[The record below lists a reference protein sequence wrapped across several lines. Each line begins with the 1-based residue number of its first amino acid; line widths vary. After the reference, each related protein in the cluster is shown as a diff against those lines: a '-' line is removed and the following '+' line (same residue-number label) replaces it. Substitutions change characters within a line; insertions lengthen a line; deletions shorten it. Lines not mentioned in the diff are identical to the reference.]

1 VKVKNSKLIVS
12 LCFIGGSACI
22 GMAIAQSINKAGQI
36 TPVSPSNKT
45 GSVQAAQQPVPQSNL
60 SPTAPITPALPKAPS
75 TSNSSPTPMAAMAA
89 SVGCLIEPQ
98 FTAEVGTP
106 ASGLIEMVSA
116 DRGQSVRKGQLLA
129 VIASDVEKATVVAA
143 RTKAESEGEIN
154 ASMASRDLAK
164 TKLKR
169 MHLLMQQGFA
179 SQLEIDQ
186 AKSEYEVA
194 DQRTAQA
201 RESQAIAKRELAV
214 AEEQL
219 KQRTL
224 RSPIDGVVVERM
236 VHPGERVDGKPLFK
250 IAALHPLKVEII
262 VQSSQFG
269 ILREGMAI
277 GVKPDLPNSQELTAQ
292 VAQVDKI
299 IDSASG
305 TFRARLNL
313 PNPNREI
320 PAGVRCKANFDRVA
334 GFSGGGVVP
343 SSAPS
348 TVAPSAAARKP
359 VVQ

>member
-1 VKVKNSKLIVS
+1 VKVNNSKLIVS
-12 LCFIGGSACI
+12 LCFIGGTTCI
-22 GMAIAQSINKAGQI
+22 GMAIAQSVNKAVQV
-36 TPVSPSNKT
+36 TPVTPSTKT
-45 GSVQAAQQPVPQSNL
+45 A
-60 SPTAPITPALPKAPS
+60 TAPVGQAPIAPVLPKAPTAVNPS
-75 TSNSSPTPMAAMAA
+75 QPMMASSAAP
-89 SVGCLIEPQ
+89 VGCLIEPQ

-106 ASGLIEMVSA
+106 ASGLIEKVAA
-116 DRGQSVRKGQLLA
+116 DRGQAVRKGQLLA

-143 RTKAESEGEIN
+143 RTKADSEGEIN
-154 ASMASRDLAK
+154 AAMASRDLSK

-186 AKSEYEVA
+186 AKSEFEVA

-201 RESQAIAKRELAV
+201 RESQAIAKRELVV

-236 VHPGERVDGKPLFK
+236 VHPGERVDGKPLFR

-262 VQSSQFG
+262 VQSNQFG

-277 GVKPDLPNSQELTAQ
+277 GVKPDLPNSQEMTAQ

-313 PNPNREI
+313 PNPKREI
-320 PAGVRCKANFDRVA
+320 PAGVRCKANFDRIA
-334 GFSGGGVVP
+334 GFSNGGVLP
-343 SSAPS
+343 SNAHAALTPS
-348 TVAPSAAARKP
+348 VSPRKS

>member
-1 VKVKNSKLIVS
+1 VNVINQKLIVS
-12 LCFIGGSACI
+12 LCFIGGSTCF
-22 GMAIAQSINKAGQI
+22 GLAIAQGVNKAGQI
-36 TPVSPSNKT
+36 TPV
-45 GSVQAAQQPVPQSNL
+45 
-60 SPTAPITPALPKAPS
+60 TPAITSGKPGNAAVAAPS
-75 TSNSSPTPMAAMAA
+75 VPASGSPNSAAAAKPTTAVAQAPSSMASMA
-89 SVGCLIEPQ
+89 VGCLIEPQ

-106 ASGLIEMVSA
+106 ASGLVESVA
-116 DRGQSVRKGQLLA
+116 TDRGRYVRKGQLLA
-129 VIASDVEKATVVAA
+129 SLASKVEKATVVAA

-154 ASMASRDLAK
+154 AAMASRDLAK

-201 RESQAIAKRELAV
+201 REAQAIAKRELVV

-219 KQRTL
+219 KQRML

-236 VHPGERVDGKPLFK
+236 VQPGERVDGKPLFK

-262 VQSSQFG
+262 LPSGQYGS
-269 ILREGMAI
+269 LREGMSLGI
-277 GVKPDLPNSQELTAQ
+277 KPDLPNSQELMAQ
-292 VAQVDKI
+292 IIQVDKI

-313 PNPNREI
+313 PNPNREL

-334 GFSGGGVVP
+334 SFNEGQVNGVVP
-343 SSAPS
+343 SSASGTAMPRKKI
-348 TVAPSAAARKP
+348 VA
-359 VVQ
+359 Q

>member
-1 VKVKNSKLIVS
+1 MNSKVFVS
-12 LCFIGGSACI
+12 LCFIGGTACL
-22 GMAIAQSINKAGQI
+22 GMAIAQTINKPATSTAVKSAANNGPTAAAGQAP
-36 TPVSPSNKT
+36 TVSPIKPAAPN
-45 GSVQAAQQPVPQSNL
+45 SV
-60 SPTAPITPALPKAPS
+60 APNA
-75 TSNSSPTPMAAMAA
+75 SSPIASMASSSAP
-89 SVGCLIEPQ
+89 VGCLIEAQ
-98 FTAEVGTP
+98 YTAEVGTP
-106 ASGLIEMVSA
+106 ASGLIEAVNT
-116 DRGQSVRKGQLLA
+116 DRGRLVRKGQLLA
-129 VIASDVEKATVVAA
+129 SIASDVEKATVFAS

-154 ASMASRDLAK
+154 AAMASRDLAK

-201 RESQAIAKRELAV
+201 RESQAIARKELAV

-236 VHPGERVDGKPLFK
+236 VHPGERVDGKPLFR

-262 VQSSQFG
+262 VPASQYG
-269 ILREGMAI
+269 VLREGMSLGI
-277 GVKPDLPNSQELTAQ
+277 KPDLPNASEIMAQ
-292 VAQVDKI
+292 ITQVDRM

-313 PNPNREI
+313 PNPKSEI
-320 PAGVRCKANFDRVA
+320 PAGVRCKASFDRVA
-334 GFSGGGVVP
+334 GFGGNATVLP
-343 SSAPS
+343 SSVPAGNS
-348 TVAPSAAARKP
+348 GANRTKTA
-359 VVQ
+359 VQ

>member
-1 VKVKNSKLIVS
+1 VKNSKLIVS
-12 LCFIGGSACI
+12 LCFIGGSACL

-36 TPVSPSNKT
+36 TPVTPSVKT
-45 GSVQAAQQPVPQSNL
+45 GLAPTAQQPS
-60 SPTAPITPALPKAPS
+60 APASPKAAPAA
-75 TSNSSPTPMAAMAA
+75 TSAAPAPMASMAA

-106 ASGLIEMVSA
+106 ASGLIEAVSA

-154 ASMASRDLAK
+154 AAMASRDLAK

-262 VQSSQFG
+262 VQSNQFG

-277 GVKPDLPNSQELTAQ
+277 GVRPDLPNAQELTAQ
-292 VAQVDKI
+292 VSQVDKI

-313 PNPNREI
+313 PNPNKLI

-334 GFSGGGVVP
+334 GFSNGGVVP
-343 SSAPS
+343 SSAPAVLLP
-348 TVAPSAAARKP
+348 TQAARKP

>member
-1 VKVKNSKLIVS
+1 VINSKLIVS
-12 LCFIGGSACI
+12 LCFIGGCTCI
-22 GMAIAQSINKAGQI
+22 GMAIAQSLNKAGQI
-36 TPVSPSNKT
+36 APASPSVK
-45 GSVQAAQQPVPQSNL
+45 SE
-60 SPTAPITPALPKAPS
+60 TAPGTPS
-75 TSNSSPTPMAAMAA
+75 PMAAPKAAPPPAGTSTAAPATGLTSA

-106 ASGLIEMVSA
+106 ASGLIQSVST
-116 DRGQSVRKGQLLA
+116 DRGQIVRKGQLLA
-129 VIASDVEKATVVAA
+129 VITSEVEKATVIAA
-143 RTKAESEGEIN
+143 RTKADSEGEIN

-236 VHPGERVDGKPLFK
+236 VHPGERVDGKPLFR

-262 VQSSQFG
+262 VPSSQFG
-269 ILREGMAI
+269 VLREGMAI
-277 GVKPDLPNSQELTAQ
+277 GVRPDLPNSQELMAQ
-292 VAQVDKI
+292 VSQVDRI

-305 TFRARLNL
+305 TFRARLSL
-313 PNPNREI
+313 PNPKKEI

-334 GFSGGGVVP
+334 SFSNGSVVP
-343 SSAPS
+343 SSTNVVPA
-348 TVAPSAAARKP
+348 SAANRRKP

>member
-1 VKVKNSKLIVS
+1 VLNSKLIVS
-12 LCFIGGSACI
+12 LCFLGGTACV
-22 GMAIAQSINKAGQI
+22 GMVIAQSSNKAGQI
-36 TPVSPSNKT
+36 SPVTPSGKT
-45 GSVQAAQQPVPQSNL
+45 GLQTAAPVQPSQQPTLIPPSGAAPKQMPPSANGQVPSM
-60 SPTAPITPALPKAPS
+60 AM
-75 TSNSSPTPMAAMAA
+75 TSA
-89 SVGCLIEPQ
+89 SIGCLIEPQ

-106 ASGLIEMVSA
+106 ASGLVQTVST
-116 DRGQSVRKGQLLA
+116 DRGQFVRKGQLLA
-129 VIASDVEKATVVAA
+129 VISSDVEKATVIAA

-201 RESQAIAKRELAV
+201 RESQAIARRELAV

-262 VQSSQFG
+262 VPSNQFG
-269 ILREGMAI
+269 MLREGMAV
-277 GVKPDLPNSQELTAQ
+277 GVKPDLPNSQELMAQ
-292 VAQVDKI
+292 ISQVDKI

-305 TFRARLNL
+305 TFRARLSL

-334 GFSGGGVVP
+334 NLSNGAVVP
-343 SSAPS
+343 SSASAVTS
-348 TVAPSAAARKP
+348 TASKRKT
-359 VVQ
+359 VIQ

>member
-12 LCFIGGSACI
+12 LCFIGGTACI
-22 GMAIAQSINKAGQI
+22 GMAIAQSVNKAGQI
-36 TPVSPSNKT
+36 TPVTPSVKT
-45 GSVQAAQQPVPQSNL
+45 GLTPAAQQPLAPLPQKTPPAAS
-60 SPTAPITPALPKAPS
+60 SAAPA
-75 TSNSSPTPMAAMAA
+75 PMASMAS

-106 ASGLIEMVSA
+106 ASGLIEAVSA

-129 VIASDVEKATVVAA
+129 VIASDVEKATVIAA
-143 RTKAESEGEIN
+143 RTKADSEGEIN
-154 ASMASRDLAK
+154 AAMASRDLAK

-277 GVKPDLPNSQELTAQ
+277 GVRPDLPNAQELTAQ
-292 VAQVDKI
+292 VSQVDKI

-313 PNPNREI
+313 PNPNKLI

-334 GFSGGGVVP
+334 GFSNGGVLP
-343 SSAPS
+343 SSAP
-348 TVAPSAAARKP
+348 AAILPNQAARKP

>member
-1 VKVKNSKLIVS
+1 MNSKVFVS
-12 LCFIGGSACI
+12 LCFIGGTACL
-22 GMAIAQSINKAGQI
+22 GMAIAQTINKPATSSIAKPVGNGPSATAGQPP
-36 TPVSPSNKT
+36 TVSPIKP
-45 GSVQAAQQPVPQSNL
+45 AAPNNTV
-60 SPTAPITPALPKAPS
+60 
-75 TSNSSPTPMAAMAA
+75 PMASVATSSAP
-89 SVGCLIEPQ
+89 VGCLIEAQ
-98 FTAEVGTP
+98 YTAEVGTP
-106 ASGLIEMVSA
+106 ASGLIEAVNT
-116 DRGQSVRKGQLLA
+116 DRGRFVRKGQLLA
-129 VIASDVEKATVVAA
+129 SIASDVEKATVFAS

-154 ASMASRDLAK
+154 AAMASRDLAK

-201 RESQAIAKRELAV
+201 RESQAIARKELAV

-236 VHPGERVDGKPLFK
+236 VHPGERVDGRPLFR

-262 VQSSQFG
+262 VPASQYG
-269 ILREGMAI
+269 VLREGMSLGI
-277 GVKPDLPNSQELTAQ
+277 RPDLPNSSEIMAQ
-292 VAQVDKI
+292 IIQVDRM

-313 PNPNREI
+313 PNPKSEI
-320 PAGVRCKANFDRVA
+320 PAGVRCKASFDRVA
-334 GFSGGGVVP
+334 GFGGNATVLP
-343 SSAPS
+343 SSVPTSGAI
-348 TVAPSAAARKP
+348 SANRSKP
-359 VVQ
+359 AVQ

>member
-1 VKVKNSKLIVS
+1 VLNSKLIVS
-12 LCFIGGSACI
+12 LCFIGGSACLGI
-22 GMAIAQSINKAGQI
+22 AIAQSANKAGQI
-36 TPVSPSNKT
+36 SPVTPSGNSGIQTAAPVQPGQPLMQPPTGASKQAPPAASTAQPSM
-45 GSVQAAQQPVPQSNL
+45 AM
-60 SPTAPITPALPKAPS
+60 
-75 TSNSSPTPMAAMAA
+75 TSA

-98 FTAEVGTP
+98 FTAEIGTP
-106 ASGLIEMVSA
+106 ASGLVQTVST
-116 DRGQSVRKGQLLA
+116 DRGQYVRKGQLLA
-129 VIASDVEKATVVAA
+129 VISSEVEKATVVAA
-143 RTKAESEGEIN
+143 RTKADSEGEIN

-224 RSPIDGVVVERM
+224 RSPIDGIVVERM

-262 VQSSQFG
+262 VPSNQFG
-269 ILREGMAI
+269 TLREGMAI
-277 GVKPDLPNSQELTAQ
+277 GVKPDLPNSQEMMAQ
-292 VAQVDKI
+292 ISQVDRI

-305 TFRARLNL
+305 TFRARLSL

-320 PAGVRCKANFDRVA
+320 PAGVRCKANFDRIA
-334 GFSGGGVVP
+334 ALPNSNGGVLP
-343 SSAPS
+343 SSAQA
-348 TVAPSAAARKP
+348 VAPNPAKRKP

>member
-1 VKVKNSKLIVS
+1 VKVINSKLIVS
-12 LCFIGGSACI
+12 LCFLGGSACF
-22 GMAIAQSINKAGQI
+22 GLAIAQGANKAGQI
-36 TPVSPSNKT
+36 TPVTPESISGKSGNVAVGVPNKPT
-45 GSVQAAQQPVPQSNL
+45 GSSA
-60 SPTAPITPALPKAPS
+60 TAS
-75 TSNSSPTPMAAMAA
+75 GGAA
-89 SVGCLIEPQ
+89 SSTATQPPPTMASMAVGCLIEPQ

-106 ASGLIEMVSA
+106 ASGLVASVA
-116 DRGQSVRKGQLLA
+116 TDRGQYVRKGQLLA
-129 VIASDVEKATVVAA
+129 SLASEVEKATVIAA
-143 RTKAESEGEIN
+143 RTKADSEGEIN

-219 KQRTL
+219 KQRML

-262 VQSSQFG
+262 LPSGQYGS
-269 ILREGMAI
+269 LREGMALGI
-277 GVKPDLPNSQELTAQ
+277 RPDLPNSQEVMAQ
-292 VAQVDKI
+292 IIQVDKI

-313 PNPNREI
+313 PNPNREL

-334 GFSGGGVVP
+334 NFNDKQVVGVVP
-343 SSAPS
+343 SSV
-348 TVAPSAAARKP
+348 TVPNVPRRK
-359 VVQ
+359 VIAQ